1 MACSSSICQARCN
14 RDEELR
20 RHARG
25 IKAGGG
31 TFSSEALNVSFF
43 SDDELLFVEEMVETM
58 AEPILAT
65 A

>member
-1 MACSSSICQARCN
+1 MASSSSVCQARCN
-14 RDEELR
+14 RDEKLR

-25 IKAGGG
+25 IKAGSGA
-31 TFSSEALNVSFF
+31 FSSEVLYLLFS
-43 SDDELLFVEEMVETM
+43 SDDELSFVEEMVETM